1 MPAPETIAAV
11 ATAPG
16 HGGIGI
22 IRISGPAA
30 LAIAER
36 VTGRQL
42 TPRCAHFC
50 SFRNDRERVLDTGI
64 VLFFTAPHS
73 FTGEDVVEL
82 QGHGGPVVLDML
94 LREVCRQGARPA
106 NPGEF
111 SQRAFLNNRIDLA
124 QAEAIAD
131 IIASSTE
138 KAALNATRTLQGAFS
153 REIDKLVGAV
163 TDLRVYIEAAI
174 DFPEEEVD
182 YLAEGRVEA
191 RLQTI
196 VEQFEAVM
204 LEARRGR
211 LVREGVKLVI
221 AGRPN
226 AGKSSLL
233 NALAGQD
240 AAIVTAIEGTTRDL
254 LREHIHRDGVPLHV
268 VDTAGLRASGD
279 EIEREG
285 IRRAWGEMRTADRIL
300 LVVDSAALPVSG
312 MVPEDLWPDGR
323 DELPRGIPVTLV
335 LNKIDLTESPPEL
348 DTTGFDAVLALSATT
363 GQGLDALREHLSG
376 SRGGTVNADGG
387 FSARQRHLRA
397 LEQALEH
404 LYDGRQ
410 QLEQTGAG
418 ELLAEDL
425 RQCQHCLGEITGAVS
440 SDALLG
446 EIFSSFCIG
455 K

>member
-1 MPAPETIAAV
+1 MPAQETIAAV

-22 IRISGPAA
+22 VRLSGKGA
-30 LAIAER
+30 LAIAQS

-42 TPRCAHFC
+42 EPRHAHFC
-50 SFRNDRERVLDTGI
+50 SFRGERERVLDTGI
-64 VLFFTAPHS
+64 ALFFPAPHS

-94 LREVCRQGARPA
+94 LREVCRRGARPA

-131 IIASSTE
+131 LIASATD
-138 KAALNATRTLQGAFS
+138 KAALNATQTLQGAFS
-153 REIDKLVGAV
+153 REIETLVRAV
-163 TDLRVYIEAAI
+163 TELRVYIEAAI
-174 DFPEEEVD
+174 DFPEEEID
-182 YLAEGRVEA
+182 YLAEGRVDA
-191 RLQTI
+191 RLRTI

-211 LVREGVKLVI
+211 LVREGIKLVI

-254 LREHIHRDGVPLHV
+254 LREHIQIDGVPMHV

-285 IRRAWGEMRTADRIL
+285 IRRAWREMRTADRIL
-300 LVVDSAALPVSG
+300 LVVDSAILAATGADPG
-312 MVPEDLWPDGR
+312 NLWPESGD
-323 DELPRGIPVTLV
+323 DLPRNVPVTLI
-335 LNKIDLTESPPEL
+335 LNKSDLIDAPPEI
-348 DTTGFDAVLALSATT
+348 DTAAFDAVFELSATT
-363 GQGLDALREHLSG
+363 GQGMKDLREHLSG
-376 SRGGTVNADGG
+376 SRRGDARTEGG

-404 LYDGRQ
+404 LCDGQQ
-410 QLEQTGAG
+410 QLAQTGAG